1 MGNHEE
7 PEAPRRSGNVP
18 SGTFREPTRIWCE
31 APEDFPFSKPEENVG
46 HASWQAPSE
55 RATSPKSERKV
66 LAPDERMFFEAE
78 ENMTELPRGSMSRD
92 VGARGKEAR

>member
-1 MGNHEE
+1 
-7 PEAPRRSGNVP
+7 
-18 SGTFREPTRIWCE
+18 
-31 APEDFPFSKPEENVG
+31 
-46 HASWQAPSE
+46 
-55 RATSPKSERKV
+55 V